1 MSEMRFDTYYAYDD
15 LTRHLHALAAKRPD
29 LVSVESIG
37 ASYENRNIWCATVTN
52 SATGPAD
59 EKPAFWIDG
68 NIHATEVSA
77 STACLYFLHKLI
89 TRYGIDEQI
98 TRCLDTRAFYIVPRL
113 NPDGPELIFADNPR
127 AVRSSVRP
135 YPFDEE
141 PIEGLRPTDIDGNGR
156 VLSMRIPDPLGVWK
170 EHADDPRV
178 MVRRD
183 ADEVG
188 GRYFRLLPEG
198 LIENYDGVTLTVQH
212 SKEGLDLNRNYPIE
226 WRTEGEQHGA
236 GPFPTSEP
244 EVRAAVEFI
253 TSHPNITGGVAF
265 HTFSGVLLRPYGTH
279 ADDTLPAEDLWT
291 FQAIGAKGKAITGYP
306 DISVFHDFKYHP
318 KEVIT
323 GVFDDWLYDHL
334 GVYAWTVEIWSPQ
347 RQAGITE
354 YKYIDW
360 FREHPDADE
369 LTLMKW
375 NDEKLGG
382 KGWVAWQPFDHPQLG
397 PLEIGGWDNRH
408 CFRNPPPEFLE
419 KEVALFPEWLLWQA
433 LISPRLTLH
442 SFEATPLS
450 EGVWRLRLVVDNE
463 GWLPTYVTKKALER
477 KACRGVI
484 AELELPEGAALQTGK
499 TRTDLGQLEGRAY
512 QSAAG
517 FGWVADTTS
526 HRAKAEWV
534 VTGVA
539 GQTLR
544 VKARHDRAGVVRAEV
559 VLA

>member
-15 LTRHLHALAAKRPD
+15 LTRHLHALAALRPD

-37 ASYENRNIWCATVTN
+37 ASFENRNIWCATVTN

-89 TRYGIDEQI
+89 TQYGIDEQI

-113 NPDGPELIFADNPR
+113 NPDGPELYFAANPR

-141 PIEGLRPTDIDGNGR
+141 PIEGLRPADIDGDGR
-156 VLSMRIPDPLGVWK
+156 VLSMRIADPLGAWK
-170 EHADDPRV
+170 EHAEDPRV

-183 ADEVG
+183 ADELG

-198 LIENYDGVTLTVQH
+198 LIENYDGVTLTVQR

-226 WRTEGEQHGA
+226 WRTEGDQHGA

-244 EVRAAVEFI
+244 EIRAAVEFI

-291 FQAIGAKGKAITGYP
+291 FQTIGAKGKAITGYP

-347 RQAGITE
+347 RQAGITD

-369 LTLMKW
+369 LKLMKW

-397 PLEIGGWDNRH
+397 PVEVGGWDNRH
-408 CFRNPPPEFLE
+408 CFRNPPPEMLE
-419 KEVALFPEWLLWQA
+419 KEVALFPDWLLWQA

-442 SFEATPLS
+442 SFAAAPLS

-463 GWLPTYVTKKALER
+463 GWLPSYVSKKALER
-477 KACRGVI
+477 KACRGAI
-484 AELELPEGAALQTGK
+484 AELELPDGAALQTGK

-534 VTGVA
+534 VSGLP
-539 GQTLR
+539 GQTVR